1 MAMAMADVYQ
11 AARIERTAGPRP
23 WSSGRIQAA
32 RLDHISAYCVD
43 DCTTDAVVGYFLNK
57 LSQSE
62 LRLHRL
68 VIDPEFRRRG
78 IGTYVFEYLKR
89 RLCPGDLLTC
99 SVDERSVEA
108 QHFLK
113 RQGMLCVNIRPRAG
127 EERGSDLYD
136 FALRRGHKQ
145 RPLFQK
151 HVERAPACSWS

>member
-1 MAMAMADVYQ
+1 MPLADVYQ
-11 AARIERTAGPRP
+11 AARIERVGGPHP
-23 WSSGRIQAA
+23 WSPGRIQAA
-32 RLDHISAYCVD
+32 RLHHFSAYCVD
-43 DCTTDAVVGYFLNK
+43 DQTTDAVVGYFLYK
-57 LSQSE
+57 LSQTE

-78 IGTYVFEYLKR
+78 IGTYVFEHLKR

-99 SVDERSVEA
+99 SVDERSVDS

-113 RQGMLCVNIRPRAG
+113 KQGMTCVNIRPRAG
-127 EERGSDLYD
+127 EAPGSDLYD
-136 FALRRGHKQ
+136 FALRRGHNQ